1 MFCSHPHCK
10 NKAYYNYEKNDNGN
24 GYCKEHK
31 KHGMIQIENSCII
44 L

>member
-1 MFCSHPHCK
+1 MICCHPKCK
-10 NKAYYNYEKNDNGN
+10 NKAYYNYEKNGC

-31 KHGMIQIENSCII
+31 KHGMIQIENDCVI

>member
-1 MFCSHPHCK
+1 MLCNYPNCK
-10 NKAYYNYEKNDNGN
+10 KKAYYNYEKNHYGSR
-24 GYCKEHK
+24 YCGDHK